1 MQQILTA
8 SKFKQIILSLEIV
21 KTNNSL
27 NSYAHLNTF
36 VQSYDIASKALNNF
50 KKIHY
55 MY

>member
-1 MQQILTA
+1 MH
-8 SKFKQIILSLEIV
+8 V
-21 KTNNSL
+21 
-27 NSYAHLNTF
+27 NTF